1 MEKKEYLTEENYKK
15 GKKIILLIA
24 FLILMCGVIAGGYL
38 ILSSMPSKTTP
49 TENKDSLSSEKEKLI
64 AKKNELES
72 KGIVYDK
79 FAEYTDG
86 EKYDL
91 KIITDVLNPSFD
103 DCDFDEYENNQYTSK
118 YCSLYNEKNNEK
130 YDTDFGFIN
139 PKSLIGIF
147 IIVSSIM
154 ISLWLFILAKRREIT
169 AFTVQQTMP
178 IAQEGIEKMT
188 PTVANSVG
196 TIAGSVAKGIKSGIN
211 EANQESTNNNNNE

>member
-38 ILSSMPSKTTP
+38 ILSSMPDKTTP

-86 EKYDL
+86 E
-91 KIITDVLNPSFD
+91 N
-103 DCDFDEYENNQYTSK
+103 
-118 YCSLYNEKNNEK
+118 
-130 YDTDFGFIN
+130 
-139 PKSLIGIF
+139 
-147 IIVSSIM
+147 
-154 ISLWLFILAKRREIT
+154 A
-169 AFTVQQTMP
+169 QTC
-178 IAQEGIEKMT
+178 
-188 PTVANSVG
+188 V
-196 TIAGSVAKGIKSGIN
+196 
-211 EANQESTNNNNNE
+211 

>member
-38 ILSSMPSKTTP
+38 ILSSMPDKTTP

-118 YCSLYNEKNNEK
+118 Y
-130 YDTDFGFIN
+130 
-139 PKSLIGIF
+139 
-147 IIVSSIM
+147 
-154 ISLWLFILAKRREIT
+154 
-169 AFTVQQTMP
+169 
-178 IAQEGIEKMT
+178 
-188 PTVANSVG
+188 
-196 TIAGSVAKGIKSGIN
+196 
-211 EANQESTNNNNNE
+211 